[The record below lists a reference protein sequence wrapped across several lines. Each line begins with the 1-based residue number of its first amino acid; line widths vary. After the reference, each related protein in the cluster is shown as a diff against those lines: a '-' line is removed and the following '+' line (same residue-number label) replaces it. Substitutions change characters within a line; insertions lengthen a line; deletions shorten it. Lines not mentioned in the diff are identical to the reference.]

1 VDDLEQRL
9 YLYRKMA
16 GVQSEDDIAQIEA
29 ELRDRYGEPPQ
40 PVRNILS
47 VLRIRV
53 RAHQAKVIAITHDR
67 RTVTVRCAMNLNLS
81 DAGMRRLYTRLRET
95 QSPAVLYCV
104 RYERDRFLI
113 DWTELSPTQL
123 LSLLEDL
130 LLALPEFLPE
140 EVTSSVL

>member
-1 VDDLEQRL
+1 
-9 YLYRKMA
+9 
-16 GVQSEDDIAQIEA
+16 
-29 ELRDRYGEPPQ
+29 
-40 PVRNILS
+40 
-47 VLRIRV
+47 
-53 RAHQAKVIAITHDR
+53 
-67 RTVTVRCAMNLNLS
+67 
-81 DAGMRRLYTRLRET
+81 LRET

-140 EVTSSVL
+140 EVGADIV